1 MAIGIIVPDRDTT
14 PLKQAIQNKIPDVP
28 VWVYP
33 SIPDNSKVEMLV
45 VWKQPK
51 AILGAFPNLKLV
63 SSLGAGVEHLLH
75 DPHLPKG
82 VPITRIVDPQLS
94 LSMQRHVLLS
104 VLHFHKRWG
113 DYALQQSRQQW
124 RVPQPPER
132 KVRVGILGVGA
143 LGQAVGSY
151 LLQAGFDVLGYS
163 RTRKAQTIFPVWD
176 AQSHA
181 LTAFAK
187 QINVLVCLLPNTSQ
201 TQGILSASLFQA
213 LPVGSCLINVGR
225 GVQLVESD
233 LLQALEQGQLAQA
246 YLDVFE
252 QEPLPSSHP
261 FWRHPQIFVTPHS
274 ASITDQQQAAK
285 IIADNFRRLQLGQPL
300 LFAVDRAVGY

>member
-1 MAIGIIVPDRDTT
+1 MAIGIIVTDRDTA

-33 SIPDNSKVEMLV
+33 SIPDKSKVEMLV

-51 AILGAFPNLKLV
+51 AILGEFPNLKLV
-63 SSLGAGVEHLLH
+63 SSLGAGVEHLLN

-124 RVPQPPER
+124 QVPEPPER
-132 KVRVGILGVGA
+132 KVRIGILGVGA
-143 LGQAVGSY
+143 LGQAVGAY

-163 RTRKAQTIFPVWD
+163 RTRKAQTTFPVWD
-176 AQSHA
+176 AQSYA

-187 QINVLVCLLPNTSQ
+187 QINVLVCLLPNTAQ

-213 LPVGSCLINVGR
+213 LPMGSCLINVGR

-233 LLQALEQGQLAQA
+233 L
-246 YLDVFE
+246 
-252 QEPLPSSHP
+252 
-261 FWRHPQIFVTPHS
+261 
-274 ASITDQQQAAK
+274 
-285 IIADNFRRLQLGQPL
+285 
-300 LFAVDRAVGY
+300 